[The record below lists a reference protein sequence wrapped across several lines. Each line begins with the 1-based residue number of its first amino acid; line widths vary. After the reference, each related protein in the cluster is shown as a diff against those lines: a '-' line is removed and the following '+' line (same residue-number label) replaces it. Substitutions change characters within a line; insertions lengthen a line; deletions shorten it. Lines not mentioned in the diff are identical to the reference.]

1 MMNMETAM
9 WSWGVA
15 CAAALA
21 ALVVESRLRHVPV
34 WFSCWLG
41 LGGMTYGALAN
52 GLSGVADRA
61 FAVGLLALPCAQLLR
76 SSKEGF
82 GTRFLLA
89 ALGTWLGWKSGLVA
103 LGSVWLV
110 ELASVVGASL
120 LQPMQVSAMRAVTS
134 ASRPIVQVL
143 GGGLRN
149 FVSEADN
156 TSRAPGLPAG
166 VVIFVG
172 LCLAAGVILSLPS
185 IGLTVA

>member
-1 MMNMETAM
+1 MMNMDTAV

-15 CAAALA
+15 CAASLA
-21 ALVVESRLRHVPV
+21 ALVVESRLRHVPA
-34 WFSCWLG
+34 WFACWLG
-41 LGGMTYGALAN
+41 LGGLTYGALTQ

-61 FAVGLLALPCAQLLR
+61 FAAAVLALPCAQLLR
-76 SSKEGF
+76 STREGA
-82 GTRFLLA
+82 GSRFLLA
-89 ALGTWLGWKSGLVA
+89 ALGTWLGWKSGLLA

-110 ELASVVGASL
+110 EVASLLGASL
-120 LQPMQVSAMRAVTS
+120 LQPMQLAAMRAMGSV
-134 ASRPIVQVL
+134 SRPIVQVL

-149 FVSEADN
+149 SGVEADN

-185 IGLTVA
+185 LGQSFA